1 MSPDLDVLIIGAGIT
16 GIGVAC
22 QLERTLPGKS
32 YAVLESREQ
41 LGGTWDL
48 FRYPGIRSD
57 VDMYTF
63 GYSFNPWRDP
73 EAIAQGETI
82 RNYLEDTAA
91 KFGVTDNIRYGI
103 QVTSADWSSED
114 SMWTVQAVESASGE
128 SVTFTARWLFSAT
141 GYFRY
146 DHGHTPDFPGLEDF
160 TGTVVH
166 PQHWPED
173 LDYSGKRVVVI
184 GSGATA
190 VTLLP
195 SMAGDAEHVTMLQ
208 RSPTYITPVPK
219 RDPLVV
225 FASRYLSEDRVYT
238 IARRKSIFTQELV
251 WNLCKKRPGMV
262 RNALLKAV
270 TKQLPEGYDVA
281 KHFTPKYNPWD
292 QRLCVVPGGDMFRA
306 IRNGDASVVTDHI
319 KTFTTTGIEL
329 ESGEVLE
336 ADVVVTATGLD
347 LLALG
352 GVEFSADGQ
361 AVSLPDAVTYKG
373 MMLTGLPNLMCSF
386 PYPHVAWTLRVE
398 VVAEHFQRVLEHM
411 DRAGYSSCVPVNSDP
426 SLNTRAFGDYTSNYV
441 QRAKHLF
448 PQSGDRQPWDLDLN
462 LRRDAKDLRTAQLE
476 DGVLQFA
483 RERSAVAVSS

>member
-1 MSPDLDVLIIGAGIT
+1 MAEANRPDLDVLIIGAGIT

-32 YAVLESREQ
+32 YAVLESRER

-73 EAIAQGETI
+73 EAIAQGEAI
-82 RNYLEDTAA
+82 RNYLTDTAN
-91 KFGVTDNIRYGI
+91 KFGVSDKIRYGI
-103 QVTSADWSSED
+103 QVISADWSSEL
-114 SMWTVQAVESASGE
+114 SMWTVQAVESATADP
-128 SVTFTARWLFSAT
+128 VTLTARWLFSAT

-146 DHGHTPDFPGLEDF
+146 DHGHTPEFAGIEDF
-160 TGTVVH
+160 QGTVVH

-195 SMAGDAEHVTMLQ
+195 AMAGDAEHVTMLQ
-208 RSPTYITPVPK
+208 RSPTYIAPVPK
-219 RDPLVV
+219 RDPLVT
-225 FASRYLSEDRVYT
+225 FASRYLSQDKVYA

-262 RNALLKAV
+262 RDRLLKAV

-292 QRLCVVPGGDMFRA
+292 QRLCVVPGGDLFRA
-306 IRNGDASVVTDHI
+306 IRNGDASVVTDQI
-319 KTFTTTGIEL
+319 KTFTQAGIEL
-329 ESGEVLE
+329 ESGHQLE

-352 GVEFSADGQ
+352 GVEFSADGE
-361 AVSLPDAVTYKG
+361 AVSLPEAVTYKG

-411 DRAGYSSCVPVNSDP
+411 DRAGYASCVPVNSDS
-426 SLNTRAFGDYTSNYV
+426 SLNTRQFGDYTSNYV
-441 QRAKHLF
+441 QRGKHLF
-448 PQSGDRQPWDLDLN
+448 PQSGDRQPWDLDLK
-462 LRRDAKDLRTAQLE
+462 LSRDAKSLRTAELE
-476 DGVLQFA
+476 DGVLHFSNA
-483 RERSAVAVSS
+483 G